1 MDDTIRVPADV
12 ETSYL
17 HLRTVREE
25 KFIRIYFYDKEGDD
39 TGGIEIEFTTPVKYG
54 LGRCHSELTLFPT
67 SLPAEADKHW
77 VVEKR
82 GYRTIMYCNGKQIF
96 NITASSVTCSYN
108 FWKASWGKEVSE
120 IELGFGV
127 YGTASYYIG

>member
-1 MDDTIRVPADV
+1 MGDTIRVPADV

-17 HLRTVREE
+17 HLRTGSKRQV
-25 KFIRIYFYDKEGDD
+25 ITIYFYDKEGDM
-39 TGGIEIEFTTPVKYG
+39 TGGIVIEFNTPVMYL
-54 LGRCHSELTLFPT
+54 LGFCYSEHTLFPT
-67 SLPAEADKHW
+67 SLPVEADKHW